1 MTIHLTEEEMEAI
14 IRLFQSPTGHQVKEM
29 LEQKFM
35 NRLSFCNDPYK
46 TAFMEGQRS
55 LALVFCAGA
64 NITPVVGAEHID
76 ADDSDNTT
84 D

>member
-1 MTIHLTEEEMEAI
+1 MIQLTEEEMEAI
-14 IRLFQSPTGHQVKEM
+14 IHLFRSPAGVRVKEI
-29 LEQKFM
+29 LEYKFM
-35 NRLSFCNDPYK
+35 NRLSFSSDSHR

-64 NITPVVGAEHID
+64 NVVPVLDVEGLD
-76 ADDSDNTT
+76 KDDLDNTA

>member
-1 MTIHLTEEEMEAI
+1 MIHLTEEEMEAI
-14 IRLFQSPTGHQVKEM
+14 IHLFRSPAGVRVKEI
-29 LEQKFM
+29 LEHKFM
-35 NRLSFCNDPYK
+35 NRLSFSSDSHR

-64 NITPVVGAEHID
+64 NVTQVVG
-76 ADDSDNTT
+76 DDHLDDQDIDNTA